1 MVLCWKKSGYLK
13 LFSLFISNV
22 LNSIIAQ
29 GLNMSNK
36 KLWGGAFQ
44 ESASHELDEFWS
56 SIKFDFRLAEYDIQG
71 SIAHA
76 TMLGDCN
83 IISKD
88 EQKILIN
95 GLNDILT
102 DYKNDKIEFKISDED
117 IHMNIERHLH
127 ERVGP
132 VAGKLH
138 TARSRNDQVALDMHL
153 YVRDMSQKSVLLL
166 KNLVTALIDQAEKNL
181 DTIMPGYTHLQR
193 AQPVLFAHHLLAY
206 AWMFHRDIKRM
217 GNVCDSASLSPLGSG
232 AIAGTTFPVNRK
244 QVADI
249 LGLKNVYPNSM
260 DAVSNRDFVIE
271 MLMANSLIAM
281 HLSRLC
287 EEIIIWVSSEF
298 GFVKLSDAY
307 CTGSSMMPQKKN
319 ADLAELVRGKTGRV
333 YGDLLSMLTVVKG
346 TPLTYNKDFQE
357 DKECLFD
364 SCDTVQ
370 QSLFH
375 ISGMISTMQ
384 SRPDAMLKATRE
396 GFLNATD
403 VADYLVRKGIPFRE
417 THEVAAKIVAFCYSQ
432 SRIIDE
438 LSIDELK
445 TFHPLFEKDVYEAI
459 NIQNVVNRR
468 NSYGGTSTEA
478 VKIQLKEIKKSLQ

>member
-1 MVLCWKKSGYLK
+1 
-13 LFSLFISNV
+13 
-22 LNSIIAQ
+22 
-29 GLNMSNK
+29 MSNK
-36 KLWGGAFQ
+36 KLWGGAFI
-44 ESASHELDEFWS
+44 ESASQELDEFWG

-76 TMLGDCN
+76 TMLGDTS

-88 EQKILIN
+88 EQKKLIT
-95 GLNDILT
+95 GLQELLKDCQSQ
-102 DYKNDKIEFKISDED
+102 KIEFNTSDED

-127 ERVGP
+127 ERIGT

-153 YVRDMSQKSVLLL
+153 YVRDMSQKSIKLL
-166 KNLVTALIDQAEKNL
+166 KNLIEALIGQAEKNI

-193 AQPVLFAHHLLAY
+193 AQPIIFSHHLLAY
-206 AWMFHRDIKRM
+206 AWMFMRDIKRM
-217 GNVCDSASLSPLGSG
+217 EAVLESSSLSPLGAG
-232 AIAGTTFPVNRK
+232 AIAGTTFPIDRC
-244 QVADI
+244 QVAKLLD
-249 LGLKNVYPNSM
+249 LNGAYPNSM

-271 MLMANSLIAM
+271 MLMANSLIAA
-281 HLSRLC
+281 HLSRFC
-287 EEIIIWVSSEF
+287 EEIILWVSSEF
-298 GFVKLSDAY
+298 GFIKLSDAY

-333 YGDLLSMLTVVKG
+333 YGDLMTMLTVIKG

-364 SCDTVQ
+364 SCDTIQ

-375 ISGMISTMQ
+375 IKGMIETMS
-384 SRPDAMLKATRE
+384 SRPDNMMQATRE

-417 THEVAAKIVAFCYSQ
+417 THEVSAKIVAFCYSKN
-432 SRIIDE
+432 RIIDE
-438 LSIDELK
+438 LSLEELK
-445 TFHPLFEKDVYEAI
+445 TFNPLFEQDVYEAI
-459 NIQNVVNRR
+459 NIRNVVNRR
-468 NSYGGTSTEA
+468 QSYGGTATT
-478 VKIQLKEIKKSLQ
+478 VVLKQIEEIKDKIKKVN

>member
-1 MVLCWKKSGYLK
+1 
-13 LFSLFISNV
+13 
-22 LNSIIAQ
+22 
-29 GLNMSNK
+29 MSNK
-36 KLWGGAFQ
+36 KLWGGAFT
-44 ESASHELDEFWS
+44 ETASQELDEFWG
-56 SIKFDFRLAEYDIQG
+56 SIKFDYRLAEYDIQG

-76 TMLGDCN
+76 TMLGDTG

-88 EQKILIN
+88 ESAQIIN
-95 GLNDILT
+95 GLQSILE
-102 DYKNDKIEFKISDED
+102 DCRNDKIEFKTSDED
-117 IHMNIERHLH
+117 IHMNIERHLT
-127 ERVGP
+127 EKIGA

-153 YVRDMSQKSVLLL
+153 YVRDMSQKTIALL
-166 KNLVTALIDQAEKNL
+166 KNLINAFISQAEKNL

-193 AQPVLFAHHLLAY
+193 AQPIIFSHHLLAY
-206 AWMFHRDIKRM
+206 AWMFLRDIKRIEA
-217 GNVCDSASLSPLGSG
+217 VAESASLSPLGAG
-232 AIAGTTFPVNRK
+232 AIAGTTFPINRQ

-249 LGLKNVYPNSM
+249 LDMRGVYPNSM

-271 MLMANSLIAM
+271 MLMANSLIAA

-287 EEIIIWVSSEF
+287 EEVILWVSSEF
-298 GFVKLSDAY
+298 GFIKLSDAY

-333 YGDLLSMLTVVKG
+333 YGDLMTMLTIIKG

-375 ISGMISTMQ
+375 ITGMIETMAA
-384 SRPDAMLKATRE
+384 RPDNMLKATAE

-417 THEVAAKIVAFCYSQ
+417 THEIAAKIVAYCYANK
-432 SRIIDE
+432 RIIDD
-438 LSIDELK
+438 LSIAEFQ
-445 TFHPLFEKDVYEAI
+445 TFSPLFTADVYDAI
-459 NIQNVVNRR
+459 DIKNVVNRR
-468 NSYGGTSTEA
+468 QSYGGTARSSVE
-478 VKIQLKEIKKSLQ
+478 KQLAEIKTAF